1 MGFSGYPEYL
11 QRTSGSVPLP
21 PKKSPSGSRHQA
33 TRSGRR
39 QHPRTLYQ
47 GDTMTTSGPINDTAE
62 RTILITGTS
71 TGICLATAVAA
82 ARAGW
87 RTVATMRDPGK
98 AGALRSAADA
108 AGVTVDVRALDV
120 TNPDSI
126 ATCVESVGT
135 DLGRLDAVLNNAGAA
150 HVGTIETDDLT
161 AVRACLEVNFFGVVQ
176 LTQAVLPHLRA
187 ARGRLVTV
195 TSVGGVVGQP
205 FNEAYCAA
213 KFAVEGFMESL
224 APVAA
229 TTGVGV
235 SVIEPGA
242 VASEF
247 ITNAGL
253 DPATMLGEAGP
264 YAGALR
270 SYLNRVTSQ
279 FAGNAQPAAE
289 VADIIVALLSAEEP
303 PFRVQT
309 SDWARRFVASKLVDV
324 DGSAVQALTT
334 PWVTS

>member
-1 MGFSGYPEYL
+1 
-11 QRTSGSVPLP
+11 
-21 PKKSPSGSRHQA
+21 
-33 TRSGRR
+33 
-39 QHPRTLYQ
+39 
-47 GDTMTTSGPINDTAE
+47 MTTSEPTSNTGE
-62 RTILITGTS
+62 RAILITGTS
-71 TGICLATAVAA
+71 TGIGLAAAVAA
-82 ARAGW
+82 AQVGW

-98 AGALRSAADA
+98 AAALRSAADA

-120 TNPDSI
+120 TKPDSI
-126 ATCVESVGT
+126 ATCVESVVA
-135 DLGRLDAVLNNAGAA
+135 DLGHLDAVLNNAGAA

-176 LTQAVLPHLRA
+176 LTQAVLPALRA

-235 SVIEPGA
+235 SVVEPGP

-247 ITNAGL
+247 VTNAGL
-253 DPATMLGEAGP
+253 DPETMLGEAGA

-270 SYLNRVTSQ
+270 AYLTRVSSQ

-289 VADIIVALLSAEEP
+289 VANIIVALLSDPAP

-309 SDWARRFVASKLVDV
+309 SDWARQFVASKLADV
-324 DGSAVQALTT
+324 DGSAVQAFTT

>member
-1 MGFSGYPEYL
+1 
-11 QRTSGSVPLP
+11 
-21 PKKSPSGSRHQA
+21 
-33 TRSGRR
+33 
-39 QHPRTLYQ
+39 
-47 GDTMTTSGPINDTAE
+47 MTTSEPINDAAE

-71 TGICLATAVAA
+71 TGIGLATAVAA
-82 ARAGW
+82 AQAGW

-135 DLGRLDAVLNNAGAA
+135 DLGHLDAVLNNAGAA

-161 AVRACLEVNFFGVVQ
+161 AVRACLEVNYFGVVQ

-235 SVIEPGA
+235 SVVEPGA

-247 ITNAGL
+247 ITNARL
-253 DPATMLGEAGP
+253 DPEALLGAAGP

-270 SYLNRVTSQ
+270 AYLTRVTTQ
-279 FAGNAQPAAE
+279 FAGNAQPASD
-289 VADIIVALLSAEEP
+289 VADIIVALLAAEEP

-309 SDWARRFVASKLVDV
+309 SDWARQFVASKLADV
-324 DGSAVQALTT
+324 DGAAVQALTT

>member
-1 MGFSGYPEYL
+1 
-11 QRTSGSVPLP
+11 
-21 PKKSPSGSRHQA
+21 
-33 TRSGRR
+33 
-39 QHPRTLYQ
+39 
-47 GDTMTTSGPINDTAE
+47 MTTSEPINDAAE
-62 RTILITGTS
+62 RTILITETS
-71 TGICLATAVAA
+71 TGIGLATAVAA
-82 ARAGW
+82 AQAGW

-108 AGVTVDVRALDV
+108 AVVTVDVRALDV

-235 SVIEPGA
+235 SVVEPGA

-247 ITNAGL
+247 ITNARL
-253 DPATMLGEAGP
+253 DPEALLGAAGP

-270 SYLNRVTSQ
+270 AYLTRVTTQ
-279 FAGNAQPAAE
+279 FAGNAQPASD
-289 VADIIVALLSAEEP
+289 VADIIVALLAAEEP

-309 SDWARRFVASKLVDV
+309 SDWARQFVASKLADV
-324 DGSAVQALTT
+324 DGAAVQALTT

>member
-1 MGFSGYPEYL
+1 
-11 QRTSGSVPLP
+11 
-21 PKKSPSGSRHQA
+21 
-33 TRSGRR
+33 
-39 QHPRTLYQ
+39 
-47 GDTMTTSGPINDTAE
+47 MTTSEPINDAAE

-71 TGICLATAVAA
+71 TGIGLATAVAA
-82 ARAGW
+82 AQAGW

-126 ATCVESVGT
+126 TTCVEAVVA
-135 DLGRLDAVLNNAGAA
+135 DLGHLDAVLNNAGAA

-224 APVAA
+224 GPVAA

-235 SVIEPGA
+235 SVVEPGA

-247 ITNAGL
+247 ITNARL
-253 DPATMLGEAGP
+253 DPEALLGAAGP
-264 YAGALR
+264 YADALR
-270 SYLNRVTSQ
+270 AYLTRVTTQ
-279 FAGNAQPAAE
+279 FAGNAQPASD
-289 VADIIVALLSAEEP
+289 VADIIVALLAAEEP

-309 SDWARRFVASKLVDV
+309 SDWARQFVATKLTDV
-324 DGSAVQALTT
+324 DGAAVQALTT

>member
-1 MGFSGYPEYL
+1 
-11 QRTSGSVPLP
+11 
-21 PKKSPSGSRHQA
+21 
-33 TRSGRR
+33 
-39 QHPRTLYQ
+39 
-47 GDTMTTSGPINDTAE
+47 MTTSGPIGANGE

-71 TGICLATAVAA
+71 TGIGLATAVAA
-82 ARAGW
+82 AQAGW
-87 RTVATMRDPGK
+87 RTVATMRDLGK
-98 AGALRSAADA
+98 SGALRSAAAA
-108 AGVTVDVRALDV
+108 AGVAVDVRALDV
-120 TNPDSI
+120 TELDSI
-126 ATCVESVGT
+126 TTCVESVIS
-135 DLGRLDAVLNNAGAA
+135 DLGHLDAVLNNAGAA

-187 ARGRLVTV
+187 TGGRLVTV

-229 TTGVGV
+229 STGVGV
-235 SVIEPGA
+235 SVVEPGA

-253 DPATMLGEAGP
+253 DPEALLGAAGA

-270 SYLNRVTSQ
+270 AYLTRITSQ

-289 VADIIVALLSAEEP
+289 VADIIVALLSTQEP

-309 SDWARRFVASKLVDV
+309 SDWARRFVNIKLTDV